1 LSKNIFVKNLSNFFV
16 KKLSIICS
24 FAQIVRRRRKRRR
37 RLVAPRPG
45 GDFVAH
51 GKKCHQLNYLKKI
64 YAYIFFK

>member
-1 LSKNIFVKNLSNFFV
+1 
-16 KKLSIICS
+16 
-24 FAQIVRRRRKRRR
+24 
-37 RLVAPRPG
+37 LVAPRPG